1 VTSWC
6 SPVRRMPDSVA
17 LVTGAS
23 RGIGRAI
30 AVSLADAGYAI
41 GINYASNGDEAKETL
56 RLVEAAGSEGVCIQ
70 ADVGDPEAIEACFTE
85 VEAELGLV
93 SALVNNAGVRA
104 DGLALSMKDD
114 AWDRV
119 LRTNLYG
126 TFACSRRALRSM
138 LRSRKGRIVNVSSIA
153 GLNGSP
159 GQINYAAAKAGVIG
173 LTKTLAREVAGK
185 GITVNAV
192 APGLIETDLTT
203 NLSDQQWH
211 ALVEQV
217 PQGRAGT
224 PEDVGNL
231 VAFLCSDKA
240 AYVSGSVFVI
250 DGGMIA

>member
-153 GLNGSP
+153 GLNGSSP
-159 GQINYAAAKAGVIG
+159 RSHRDRLDHKPLGP
-173 LTKTLAREVAGK
+173 
-185 GITVNAV
+185 AV
-192 APGLIETDLTT
+192 ARSRRAGAARACRNAGGCRKPGCFSLLG
-203 NLSDQQWH
+203 
-211 ALVEQV
+211 
-217 PQGRAGT
+217 QGRVRIRKRVRNRWRNDRLAVQRA
-224 PEDVGNL
+224 PRR
-231 VAFLCSDKA
+231 
-240 AYVSGSVFVI
+240 
-250 DGGMIA
+250 